1 MDNFLCGGYVF
12 NSNFDSGNL
21 AKVELVNLFEDII
34 PTENFTCAEI
44 NIWTKPDCAGTEYEN
59 PNRSWFM
66 FSVHGGKAFQV
77 CKINVVNL
85 NKQTKLFSQG
95 MHPVM
100 KIGNNGKWERMKD
113 NPTYLSYEDNF
124 TLTFYHKPLTNTCVP
139 IYYAFTF
146 PFTYTECQNQLEH
159 YNLLYGKTEQEINL
173 ILERLHRIE
182 HKKEDLDTNQLVQEM
197 DSLIHSL
204 QSDRLDESTQ
214 KESKF
219 AKMSTSDIYND
230 IYFHRELLIK
240 SVEGRNVDL
249 LTISSFHGIQSKTE
263 ERLTNLFTD
272 LNTRRCHVFKDKKI
286 IFISSRVHPGETP
299 SSFVLNGF
307 LKLILDR
314 RSVVAATLRKLYVFK
329 IVPFLNP
336 DGVHNGCYRSD
347 TFGHNLNRVY
357 LLPKLETQPSIYAVR
372 KLIRYYH
379 FDKDLH
385 DDQENESL
393 LVPSDLTTDENIPI
407 NNLRNQSQSTDES
420 PCCSS
425 DSSRSQSSELEIFD
439 QKALSELP
447 KCDRDD
453 VKVKP
458 TTQERK
464 AGKVFLDEL
473 ITEIKPIIVT
483 NPAVFKKPFK
493 LKKRSESLKTDPLPG
508 DSSVKSGA
516 LKQSVNKNVMIRN
529 VRSPRLLC
537 TPFQMGKKKPVV
549 DEKNLDFSAE
559 FIQKFG
565 EKSMTDKSN
574 MFLYI
579 DLHGH
584 ASKKGIFMY
593 GNHLTNTSEAVECML
608 LPRLMSMNCSHFH
621 FDACVFSERNMY
633 LKGKRDG
640 LSKEGSGRVA
650 IFKTIGLI
658 KSYTLESNYNTGRYV
673 NVLPPVG
680 KNSSARNK
688 SLIVPKYT
696 PAIFEDVGRALGP
709 SILDLTNSNPLSRLP
724 NSEFKNLQ
732 GLRSS
737 LRSDI
742 DKSMARAVLSSSKA
756 LTTKPKRMKNPSLCS
771 SMPLEISKENK
782 VKLSLNKQQVTTYGK
797 KEGTN
802 RKKGK
807 VLCDVLT
814 SMPSVPTKR
823 PKVLS
828 SVAPIES
835 SSSSMDVPKKCKD
848 IDESITSVIDA
859 VDLPLFYAVESSM
872 LNDITKQTTK
882 DLDPDLN
889 GPCCS
894 SHILTSRIPSTS
906 ASAIL
911 VPVSIQKPKKT
922 GNFAGMSSTS
932 SSSSNN
938 VKKTSSGVLRRSK
951 FSNDNLLKSLRRG
964 KKTMSKDNLRLKK
977 KKMLKSDTNLKR
989 KKARVF

>member
-1 MDNFLCGGYVF
+1 M
-12 NSNFDSGNL
+12 
-21 AKVELVNLFEDII
+21 
-34 PTENFTCAEI
+34 
-44 NIWTKPDCAGTEYEN
+44 
-59 PNRSWFM
+59 
-66 FSVHGGKAFQV
+66 
-77 CKINVVNL
+77 
-85 NKQTKLFSQG
+85 
-95 MHPVM
+95 
-100 KIGNNGKWERMKD
+100 
-113 NPTYLSYEDNF
+113 
-124 TLTFYHKPLTNTCVP
+124 
-139 IYYAFTF
+139 
-146 PFTYTECQNQLEH
+146 
-159 YNLLYGKTEQEINL
+159 YGKTDKEIDSL
-173 ILERLHRIE
+173 LDRLYQAE
-182 HKKEDLDTNQLVQEM
+182 NKKDEPTTTSQIVQEM
-197 DSLIHSL
+197 DNLIQSLHP
-204 QSDRLDESTQ
+204 DRIDELNQ
-214 KESKF
+214 KENKL
-219 AKMSTSDIYND
+219 AKMAPAEIYNQ

-249 LTISSFHGIQSKTE
+249 VTITSFHGIQSKTE
-263 ERLTNLFTD
+263 DRLSNLFPD
-272 LNTRRCHVFKDKKI
+272 VNTRRSHIFKDKKI

-314 RSVVAATLRKLYVFK
+314 RSVVAATLRYLYVFK
-329 IVPFLNP
+329 VVPFLNP

-347 TFGHNLNRVY
+347 TFGQNLNRVY

-385 DDQENESL
+385 DDQENEPI
-393 LVPSDLTTDENIPI
+393 VDNSDSTSDENVPI
-407 NNLRNQSQSTDES
+407 NNLRQRSQSTEES
-420 PCCSS
+420 PCCST
-425 DSSRSQSSELEIFD
+425 DSSRSQSSELDLFD
-439 QKALSELP
+439 AKPLIELP

-453 VKVKP
+453 AKVKP
-458 TTQERK
+458 PMQERK

-473 ITEIKPIIVT
+473 ITEIKPIIIT
-483 NPAVFKKPFK
+483 NPSVFKKPFK
-493 LKKRSESLKTDPLPG
+493 LKKRTESMKADQVPG
-508 DSSVKSGA
+508 DQSAVKSTA
-516 LKQSVNKNVMIRN
+516 LKQSVNKNVTIRN

-537 TPFQMGKKKPVV
+537 TPFQMAKKKPMLE
-549 DEKNLDFSAE
+549 EKNLDFSAE
-559 FIQKFG
+559 FTQKLG
-565 EKSMTDKSN
+565 EKSMTEKSN

-593 GNHLTNTSEAVECML
+593 GNHLTSAAEAVECML

-650 IFKTIGLI
+650 VFKTIGLI

-673 NVLPPVG
+673 NVLPPIG

-732 GLRSS
+732 GLRNS
-737 LRSDI
+737 LRGDI
-742 DKSMARAVLSSSKA
+742 DKSMTRTCLTTSKA
-756 LTTKPKRMKNPSLCS
+756 LTTKTKRMKNPSLCSS

-782 VKLSLNKQQVTTYGK
+782 VKVSVNKQQVTTTYGK

-814 SMPSVPTKR
+814 SASVPTKR

-835 SSSSMDVPKKCKD
+835 SSSAIDVPKKCKE
-848 IDESITSVIDA
+848 IEESITSAIDA

-872 LNDITKQTTK
+872 LGDIAKQATK
-882 DLDPDLN
+882 DLDPDVDS
-889 GPCCS
+889 PCCS
-894 SHILTSRIPSTS
+894 SHILTSRIPTTS
-906 ASAIL
+906 ASAML
-911 VPVSIQKPKKT
+911 MPVGIQKPKKT

-932 SSSSNN
+932 SSSSLS

-951 FSNDNLLKSLRRG
+951 LSNDSLLKSLRRG
-964 KKTMSKDNLRLKK
+964 KKTLSKDNLRIKK
-977 KKMLKSDTNLKR
+977 KKMLKSDPNLKR
-989 KKARVF
+989 KKSRVF